1 MADPDLQ
8 EGFMACENTVFEDG
22 ERVFSE
28 LNTGDWWHDT
38 EREKPEVYNAR
49 CYIQRYNGYYL
60 FQGSTLLPILL
71 YLDGTHLSK
80 NSSHTI
86 KPLSM
91 SLGNFPIRQ
100 MNKTH
105 AKKVIIYIFHYV
117 QHYMQH
123 YEFMQLLAYVPELKA
138 PKKQTD
144 SANFRHAKRYVYQEV
159 IRKVLKSIAECH
171 KKGGFH
177 CERVRATSRCL

>member
-1 MADPDLQ
+1 M
-8 EGFMACENTVFEDG
+8 
-22 ERVFSE
+22 
-28 LNTGDWWHDT
+28 
-38 EREKPEVYNAR
+38 
-49 CYIQRYNGYYL
+49 
-60 FQGSTLLPILL
+60 L
-71 YLDGTHLSK
+71 YLDGTQLSK

-105 AKKVIIYIFHYV
+105 AKKVIVNIQRYV
-117 QHYMQH
+117 QHYARN
-123 YEFMQLLAYVPELKA
+123 YVYVQLLAYVPELKA

-144 SANFRHAKRYVYQEV
+144 SANFRHAKRYVYQET
-159 IRKVLKSIAECH
+159 IRNVLKSIAECR

-177 CERVRATSRCL
+177 CERVRTT